1 MFTLD
6 NLSKTHGGKN
16 EWEKDVFCADQAEHE
31 ATIIATIKKKLEFG
45 PVILMQKEKL
55 KEGTKLAFIEA
66 ALSNDCKII
75 YLTDE
80 NIKYAN

>member
-1 MFTLD
+1 
-6 NLSKTHGGKN
+6 
-16 EWEKDVFCADQAEHE
+16 
-31 ATIIATIKKKLEFG
+31 
-45 PVILMQKEKL
+45 LMQKEKL